1 MNYKLKVTIPVV
13 VCGGAVLAYYLIR
26 RFVEKLHNCFKI
38 FILTDYEF
46 YNYPHKYFQFS

>member
-26 RFVEKLHNCFKI
+26 RFVE
-38 FILTDYEF
+38 F
-46 YNYPHKYFQFS
+46 YLKYLPIGYYLLISSFC

>member
-26 RFVEKLHNCFKI
+26 RFVIFVENNITFYFCYVLFK
-38 FILTDYEF
+38 
-46 YNYPHKYFQFS
+46 YPKYYIINL